1 MATRDNN
8 QFNEKPY
15 FTDTELYERI
25 VDYISNIE
33 QGEKITSSRLQRQ
46 FRIGYPKAQSI
57 MNKLTEDNFLTYDKG
72 TNKYY
77 SNSGFSTQVPDD
89 SSSVQSGVPVNESI
103 ESTTTSTTTTT
114 NDVTNA
120 NDTAPKTTGKQTV
133 NAGTTAQAGN
143 TTKIEGIWGKSGFNA
158 PQESETARKYKAY
171 LAGLNGEEGADLGK
185 ARDELIG
192 HIKSTAPEEPL
203 TSVIAESTEHSKKAK
218 MGGWG
223 AKMKKAGAIGLG
235 AIVAGGVIANLMGN
249 GGQQTNAQLYGQ
261 QPIY

>member
-8 QFNEKPY
+8 QFNEK
-15 FTDTELYERI
+15 LYEEV

-46 FRIGYPKAQSI
+46 FKIGYPKAQSI

-89 SSSVQSGVPVNESI
+89 SSSVQSGVSVNESI
-103 ESTTTSTTTTT
+103 ESTTTSTAN

-120 NDTAPKTTGKQTV
+120 NDAAPKTTGKQTV
-133 NAGTTAQAGN
+133 NTRTAAQAGN
-143 TTKIEGIWGKSGFNA
+143 TPKIEGIWGKSGFNA
-158 PQESETARKYKAY
+158 PQESETAKKYKAY

-185 ARDELIG
+185 ARDELIS

-235 AIVAGGVIANLMGN
+235 AVVAGGVIANLMGN

>member
-1 MATRDNN
+1 MATRNNN

-15 FTDTELYERI
+15 ISNTELYERI
-25 VDYISNIE
+25 VDYVSNTE
-33 QGEKITSSRLQRQ
+33 QGEKITSSRLRRQ
-46 FRIGYPKAQSI
+46 FRIGYPKAKRI

-89 SSSVQSGVPVNESI
+89 SSSVQSGASVNESI
-103 ESTTTSTTTTT
+103 ESTTTSTAN

-120 NDTAPKTTGKQTV
+120 KDTAPKTTGKQTV

-143 TTKIEGIWGKSGFNA
+143 TPKIEGIWGKSGFNA

-203 TSVIAESTEHSKKAK
+203 TSVIAESTEHSEKAK
-218 MGGWG
+218 MGGWV
-223 AKMKKAGAIGLG
+223 AKMKKAGAISLG
-235 AIVAGGVIANLMGN
+235 AIVAGGVIANLMSN